1 MRTKSGSKYKHNL
14 TKFLPIQPV
23 YLELTVST
31 PHPHSILTHVR
42 NFQVT
47 CTFLPG
53 CLPVMR
59 NNLMNS
65 VSVLFSFKI
74 RQQIQSQEHSTHVQR
89 NFIHTMQTNRNFMP
103 LLIMS
108 TFQKMEGKKISL
120 EDPELQSVVLCFCIH
135 AVFSHFLL

>member
-23 YLELTVST
+23 YKFRTVST
-31 PHPHSILTHVR
+31 PHPHSILTDVW

-47 CTFLPG
+47 CIFLPG

-89 NFIHTMQTNRNFMP
+89 NFIHTVQTNRNFMP

-108 TFQKMEGKKISL
+108 TFQKMEGKKISQ
-120 EDPELQSVVLCFCIH
+120 EDPKLQSVVLCFCIH